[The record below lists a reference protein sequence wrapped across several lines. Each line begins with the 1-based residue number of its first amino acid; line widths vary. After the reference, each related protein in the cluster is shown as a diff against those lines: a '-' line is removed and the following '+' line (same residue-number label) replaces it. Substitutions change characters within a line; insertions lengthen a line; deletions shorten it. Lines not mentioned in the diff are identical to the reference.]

1 MPKKK
6 GNASSIEA
14 LVGSIMTGGQTA
26 STQTAEGTQQSV
38 QGVEGTGTP
47 PAAQNVQ
54 EPEQKLMP
62 RPVKAP
68 AKVSKADA
76 VRKVRCTIHLEV
88 EVDKALDLRCARAD
102 GLTRSECIN
111 ALLREELDDEL
122 KMLDKFASMMQN

>member
-26 STQTAEGTQQSV
+26 TAQAAEGTPQGVQS
-38 QGVEGTGTP
+38 VEGTGMP
-47 PAAQNVQ
+47 PATQNVQ
-54 EPEQKLMP
+54 EPEQK
-62 RPVKAP
+62 AP
-68 AKVSKADA
+68 AKESKTDT

-88 EVDKALDLRCARAD
+88 EVDKALDLRCARTG